1 MTQDVI
7 YGPIFFSPLWERMA
21 VMKLTEL
28 FIADL
33 ERDAEA
39 TRHVLERVPEGRNSW
54 KPHEKSMELGQLTAL
69 VATMAGWVEFMVN
82 TDEFDIAPANGPAYQ
97 LPKFESRVQILQVHE
112 ECLKKAIIAL
122 KGTTDEHL
130 QKTWRFMARGHV
142 VSELPRHINIRDAVI
157 NHLAHHR
164 GQLTVYLRLPPASV
178 PAIYGPSA
186 DEGKEM
192 FRIDMGLMADSLRPP
207 RR

>member
-1 MTQDVI
+1 
-7 YGPIFFSPLWERMA
+7 
-21 VMKLTEL
+21 MKLTEL

-54 KPHEKSMELGQLTAL
+54 KPHEKSMELGYLTAL
-69 VATMAGWVEFMVN
+69 VASMAGWVEFMVN
-82 TDEFDIAPANGPAYQ
+82 TDEFDIAPVNGPAYQ
-97 LPKFESRVQILQVHE
+97 SPKFESRVQILQVHQQ
-112 ECLKKAIIAL
+112 CLENAITAL
-122 KGTTDEHL
+122 KGSTDDHL
-130 QKTWRFMARGHV
+130 QKPWKFMARGKV
-142 VSELPRHINIRDAVI
+142 LSDLPRYIHIRDSVI

-164 GQLTVYLRLPPASV
+164 GQLTVYLRLTSASV

-192 FRIDMGLMADSLRPP
+192 FATT
-207 RR
+207 

>member
-1 MTQDVI
+1 
-7 YGPIFFSPLWERMA
+7 
-21 VMKLTEL
+21 MKLTEL

-54 KPHEKSMELGQLTAL
+54 KPHEKSMELGPLTAL
-69 VATMAGWVEFMVN
+69 VASMVGWVEFMVN
-82 TDEFDIAPANGPAYQ
+82 LDEFDLAPANGPAYQ
-97 LPKFESRVQILQVHE
+97 GPKFENRSQILKVHDE
-112 ECLKKAIIAL
+112 ALKKAITAL
-122 KGTTDEHL
+122 RNSTDEHL
-130 QKTWRFMARGHV
+130 QKPWKFMVRGQV
-142 VSELPRHINIRDAVI
+142 ISDLPRHINIRDTVI

-164 GQLTVYLRLPPASV
+164 GQLTVYLRLTSASV

-192 FRIDMGLMADSLRPP
+192 FLPKAG
-207 RR
+207 

>member
-1 MTQDVI
+1 MQ
-7 YGPIFFSPLWERMA
+7 LN
-21 VMKLTEL
+21 EL

-54 KPHEKSMELGQLTAL
+54 KPHEKSMELGYLTAL
-69 VATMAGWVEFMVN
+69 VASLVGWVEFIVN
-82 TDEFDIAPANGPAYQ
+82 LDEFDLAPLNGPAYQ
-97 LPKFESRVQILQVHE
+97 SPKFENRAQILKVHDDS
-112 ECLKKAIIAL
+112 LRRAITAL
-122 KGTTDEHL
+122 KNTTDEHL
-130 QKTWRFMARGHV
+130 LKPWKFMVRGQV
-142 VSELPRHINIRDAVI
+142 ISELPRHINIRDTVI

-164 GQLTVYLRLPPASV
+164 GQLTVYLRLTSASV

-192 FRIDMGLMADSLRPP
+192 FLSRAG
-207 RR
+207 